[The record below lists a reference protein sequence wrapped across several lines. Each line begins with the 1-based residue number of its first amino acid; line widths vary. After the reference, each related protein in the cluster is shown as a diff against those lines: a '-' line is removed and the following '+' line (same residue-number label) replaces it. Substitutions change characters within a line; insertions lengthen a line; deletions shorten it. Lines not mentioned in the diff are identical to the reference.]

1 MTHKKEQPV
10 STDLKKYAKQTNT
23 RLIIGGILLL
33 IFVGGGLIY
42 LIYGGGAAITGL
54 LCILAGLFPILL
66 IFLGLAVIDW
76 IVRKNNME

>member
-1 MTHKKEQPV
+1 MPN
-10 STDLKKYAKQTNT
+10 DLRKYAKQTNT

-54 LCILAGLFPILL
+54 LCILAGLVPVLL
-66 IFLGLAVIDW
+66 IILVLAIIDW
-76 IVRKNNME
+76 IVKKNNME